1 MENLHDTIG
10 SNLMNNMNLKK
21 FRQFIKCLDFL
32 TIFQQILFR
41 ICTSHDDEVFKRN
54 CVVVLEMLHDQ
65 LISSN
70 NFIACE
76 KDFHFLLEEWPKK
89 FRINQYFFVNMKIAR
104 IIICSFFFENTIFLF
119 VFGLTNYIF
128 DFQMSFKKRRI

>member
-1 MENLHDTIG
+1 MGYPAQFDLILGGPLYPCVSTCTANLEFVLLKYPFKKMKNT
-10 SNLMNNMNLKK
+10 NLKK
-21 FRQFIKCLDFL
+21 FQQFVKCLDFL
-32 TIFQQILFR
+32 TIFQQIFR

-76 KDFHFLLEEWPKK
+76 KDFHFLLEE
-89 FRINQYFFVNMKIAR
+89 
-104 IIICSFFFENTIFLF
+104 
-119 VFGLTNYIF
+119 
-128 DFQMSFKKRRI
+128 